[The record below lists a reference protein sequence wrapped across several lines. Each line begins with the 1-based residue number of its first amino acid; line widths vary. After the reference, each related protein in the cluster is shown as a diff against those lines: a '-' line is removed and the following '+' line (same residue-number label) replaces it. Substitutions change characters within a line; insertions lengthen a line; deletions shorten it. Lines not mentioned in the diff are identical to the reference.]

1 MGTRGLIYAALC
13 DLFENLSTN
22 KVKPH
27 PIVQLAGVAAV
38 LVHRFG
44 AVASS
49 KKVKCH
55 RMSADEIDETSMRD
69 LFVPF
74 RASSFSFNA
83 HLFV

>member
-1 MGTRGLIYAALC
+1 MSADETSMGTCLC

-44 AVASS
+44 AVASL
-49 KKVKCH
+49 KKVKRH
-55 RMSADEIDETSMRD
+55 RILSHVR
-69 LFVPF
+69 
-74 RASSFSFNA
+74 R
-83 HLFV
+83 